1 MPGVE
6 PSDAHGVAGDPGGRS
21 RRTPDEPARAREAR
35 TPGRS
40 AGDEQP
46 PLARTGLR
54 SPTLLGWLWV
64 LAVLVVAGALG
75 ALRSLET
82 DAALDQSAAAVLGTL
97 LAVGLAARSGG
108 GVLLPALL
116 AALVGAAAVLTQ
128 WPPLLAG
135 VAVATGVLAGCL
147 AVLGTVPARG
157 PLAVVREVVLAQLVA
172 TAGALAVGGLAVDI
186 DVDRFG
192 YTVLGLA
199 MAATLPLVH
208 RLGGGLHGLGRRGLV
223 AGLGALVLLVVALAY
238 TAALG
243 TYGSPELIAQVDSAR
258 GWLRDHLGAVPRPI
272 EALVGIPALAWGV
285 SVRDRR
291 RQGWWVCAFGT
302 AGTAG
307 AASRLVDPGV
317 SEVAT
322 ALGAAYSLV
331 VGLLLGFALIRLSGL
346 VTRRR
351 SRRTPEV
358 GPEGPEEGGLHRP
371 EPPRLRA
378 LH

>member
-6 PSDAHGVAGDPGGRS
+6 PTDAHGVARASSG
-21 RRTPDEPARAREAR
+21 RTPDEPARAREAR
-35 TPGRS
+35 TPLRS

-46 PLARTGLR
+46 PPPRVGARSSTSLA
-54 SPTLLGWLWV
+54 WLWV
-64 LAVLVVAGALG
+64 LAVVATSVVLAV
-75 ALRSLET
+75 LRTRET
-82 DAALDQSAAAVLGTL
+82 AAVLDQSTTVVLATL

-108 GVLLPALL
+108 GVPLPGLVAALL
-116 AALVGAAAVLTQ
+116 GGAAVLTE

-135 VAVATGVLAGCL
+135 VAVATGVVAACL

-157 PLAVVREVVLAQLVA
+157 PVGVVREVVLAQLVA
-172 TAGALAVGGLAVDI
+172 TAGALAVGGLSVDL

-192 YTVLGLA
+192 YTVLGLGL
-199 MAATLPLVH
+199 AATIALVY
-208 RLGGGLHGLGRRGLV
+208 RLGGGLHGLGRRGLA
-223 AGLGALVLLVVALAY
+223 AGLGALVLLAVALVY

-243 TYGSPELIAQVDSAR
+243 TYGSPELITQVDTAR
-258 GWLRDHLGAVPRPI
+258 AWVRDHLGAVPHPI

-285 SVRDRR
+285 SARDRR

-307 AASRLVDPGV
+307 AASRLVDPAV
-317 SEVAT
+317 TEAAT

-331 VGLLLGFALIRLSGL
+331 VGLLLGLVVIRLARL
-346 VTRRR
+346 VTHRRGPR
-351 SRRTPEV
+351 RGRRTPE
-358 GPEGPEEGGLHRP
+358 EGGVHRP